1 MCLCEE
7 CSEASDVAN
16 PFRRMSQNPEVRLGY
31 HNNRETGFTS
41 RYRPWTLIWKK
52 EYESKQEALAAEKKL
67 KRWKSRTMTE
77 RVIRGEIEL

>member
-1 MCLCEE
+1 MYYVYILY
-7 CSEASDVAN
+7 SKSGD
-16 PFRRMSQNPEVRLGY
+16 RYYIGMSQNPEVRLRY

-52 EYESKQEALAAEKKL
+52 AYESKQEALAAEQKL